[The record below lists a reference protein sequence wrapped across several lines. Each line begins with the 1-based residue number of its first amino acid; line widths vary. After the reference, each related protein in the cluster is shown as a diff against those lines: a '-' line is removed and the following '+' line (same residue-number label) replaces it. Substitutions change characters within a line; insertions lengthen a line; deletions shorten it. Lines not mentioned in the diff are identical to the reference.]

1 MRREETKMNSD
12 DSGDDDQFAAA
23 AQRARY
29 LWAGTVM
36 AIVAAFGFSFKSIFV
51 RLGFDAYGAHGL
63 DAVTLMLMRFSLSA
77 PVFLLLL
84 WITEGAAGFRL
95 SKREMIVFPL
105 QGVIG
110 FCGSMFFSFQAIA
123 VLGASLATLI
133 VFSYPALVILAL
145 GAIDRKLH
153 WRQIFAALLSFG
165 GLGLIVMPANGGAG
179 SAPALDGNALGL
191 GVLYG
196 IAAAGCFAFYNVLT
210 DRCLPGVS
218 PVKMATG
225 AITAATLFM
234 TAGFGLREYPMIVGA
249 WGIAGLLAIV
259 SGVVPFLFFLYTIR
273 RLGAGPVTIINL
285 LGPAFNVLWAYLL
298 FDESKT
304 ALQFAGIALIFAGVV
319 SLRLNPLATLQI
331 LAARFRRPHV
341 CERIAGK

>member
-1 MRREETKMNSD
+1 MNSD
-12 DSGDDDQFAAA
+12 DGGDGGQSAA

-29 LWAGTVM
+29 LWVGTIM

-51 RLGFDAYGAHGL
+51 RLGFEAYGNDGL
-63 DAVTLMLMRFSLSA
+63 DTVTLMLMRFSLSA

-95 SKREMIVFPL
+95 SKRELIVFPL

-123 VLGASLATLI
+123 ALGASLATLI
-133 VFSYPALVILAL
+133 VFSYPALVILTL
-145 GAIDRKLH
+145 GLLDRKLH
-153 WRQIFAALLSFG
+153 MRQIFAALLSFG
-165 GLGLIVMPANGGAG
+165 GLGLIVLPTNGSGI
-179 SAPALDGNALGL
+179 SAFSMNGTALWL

-196 IAAAGCFAFYNVLT
+196 LAAAGCFAFYNVLT

-225 AITAATLFM
+225 ALTAATLFM
-234 TAGFGLREYPMIVGA
+234 MLGFGRREYPMIAGA
-249 WGIAGLLAIV
+249 WGVAGLLAIV
-259 SGVVPFLFFLYTIR
+259 AGVVPFLFFLYAIR

-285 LGPAFNVLWAYLL
+285 LGPAFNVLWAFLF

-304 ALQFAGIALIFAGVV
+304 ALQFGGIALIFAGVV
-319 SLRLNPLATLQI
+319 SLRLNPLERLRGF
-331 LAARFRRPHV
+331 ARYWRKPGV
-341 CERIAGK
+341 CARVAGK